1 MCPILTD
8 IIIEARNRGIETQR
22 DLQKLKNF
30 YAKKYSLVSPQ
41 NLELTEAYK
50 KLIEEG
56 NIKPEKR
63 LERLFRKR
71 GIRSASGIA
80 SITAMTKGYS
90 CPGKCVFC
98 PTEPH
103 MPKSYLSNEP
113 AMMRAILNNFHPKNQ
128 VLSRLQGLEKTG
140 HPTDKIEMIV
150 SGGSFNAYPRPYQT
164 SFIRQVY
171 NALNH
176 PNKPARSLAEAI
188 KINET
193 AVHRCVGLSVE
204 TRPDLMTKRELIR
217 FREMGVTKLET
228 GIQHTSDRILEINKR
243 GHSVQRSKEA
253 VKLIKDAGFKINVHM
268 MPNLLGS
275 TLEDDYQMFVELFED
290 PTWRPDWMKI
300 YPCVVTPYSELERI
314 WRRGEFTPYTDEE
327 LAELLLRV
335 KKIIP
340 RYVRVTRLYRDIP
353 AETILA
359 GCKISNLRQVLQ
371 KRMQSENVQCN
382 CIRCREIKEIP
393 FSLEDLE
400 MREMDF
406 EASDGREFFLTWDTS
421 TKTINA
427 DKLVSFLR
435 LRFPSQLDS
444 GKKHFIKELEGCA
457 IVRELHTYGTH
468 IKVGKESDGAPQ
480 HLGLGKKLVQR
491 AEEITRKNGI
501 KKLAIIAGVGVRAY
515 YEKLGYSL
523 EGTYMIKSL

>member
-1 MCPILTD
+1 MSPILTD
-8 IIIEARNRGIETQR
+8 IIKAAQERGIATQR
-22 DLQKLKNF
+22 DLQKLKNS
-30 YAKKYSLVSPQ
+30 YAKKYNAMSPQ
-41 NLELTEAYK
+41 NLELTEAYRE
-50 KLIEEG
+50 LIKEG
-56 NIKPEKR
+56 SLKPEKR

-71 GIRSASGIA
+71 GVRSSSGIA
-80 SITAMTKGYS
+80 SVTAMTKGYS

-98 PTEPH
+98 PTEPE

-128 VLSRLQGLEKTG
+128 VLSRLRGLEKTG

-150 SGGSFNAYPRPYQT
+150 SGGSFNAYPRTYQT

-176 PNKPARSLAEAI
+176 PAKPARSLAEAT

-193 AVHRCVGLSVE
+193 AMHRCIGLSVE
-204 TRPDLMTKRELIR
+204 TRPDLMTEHELIR

-228 GIQHTSDRILEINKR
+228 GIQHVNDRILEINKR
-243 GHSVQRSKEA
+243 GHSVARSKEA
-253 VKLIKDAGFKINVHM
+253 VKLIKDAGFKINIHM

-275 TLEDDYQMFVELFED
+275 TLEDDYQMFVDLFAD
-290 PTWRPDWMKI
+290 PAWRPDWMKI
-300 YPCVVTPYSELERI
+300 YPCVVTPYSELEHI
-314 WRRGEFTPYTDEE
+314 WRRGEFTPYTDTE
-327 LAELLLRV
+327 LADLMLKV

-359 GCKISNLRQVLQ
+359 GCKISNLRQILH
-371 KRMQSENVQCN
+371 KRMEHEGVRCN
-382 CIRCREIKEIP
+382 CIRCREIKETP
-393 FSLEDLE
+393 FGIDDLE
-400 MREMDF
+400 LHEMDF

-421 TKTINA
+421 SE
-427 DKLVSFLR
+427 DKLVSLLR
-435 LRFPSQLDS
+435 LRFPSQLGS

-491 AEEITRKNGI
+491 AEEITEQNGI
-501 KKLAIIAGVGVRAY
+501 KKLAIIAGVGVRKY

-523 EGTYMIKSL
+523 KGTYMIKNLSF